1 MKILAFDQATNITAW
16 CVWNTKRPLKFDIIE
31 IPKETPINVRL
42 EEMSVAMKKI
52 ICKEKPSLIVLEDV
66 SMQRNAQVLIDLAR
80 LQGRIMQIAY
90 ELGVPVVMYKPSTW
104 RKSVGIKTGKG
115 IKRKELKEAA
125 MALILENYG
134 MEVPEDIA
142 EAICIGKC
150 ALMEL
155 KG

>member
-90 ELGVPVVMYKPSTW
+90 ELGVPVVMYKPST
-104 RKSVGIKTGKG
+104 
-115 IKRKELKEAA
+115 
-125 MALILENYG
+125 
-134 MEVPEDIA
+134 
-142 EAICIGKC
+142 
-150 ALMEL
+150 
-155 KG
+155 

>member
-16 CVWNTKRPLKFDIIE
+16 CTWNTKRPLKFDIIE
-31 IPKETPINVRL
+31 ISKDTPINVRL
-42 EEMSVAMKKI
+42 EEMSAAMKKI

-90 ELGVPVVMYKPSTW
+90 ELGVPVVMYKPSAW